1 MRSRLKSVLTTLAL
15 VIWACSLAGHSSA
28 GGCDV
33 QLSPGELTPH
43 STVILANKVDARFS
57 RDFSTLL
64 RHLVLLQE
72 RWWEIASWMS
82 KRT

>member
-1 MRSRLKSVLTTLAL
+1 MRNRLECLVTMIVL
-15 VIWACSLAGHSSA
+15 VIWACSFAGHSSA
-28 GGCDV
+28 GGFQV